1 MALETNRPYF
11 SIGEVLN
18 VLKDS
23 FPDVTVSKIR
33 FLESEGL
40 IQPERTGSGYRK
52 FTEVDIERLRFILT
66 LQRDHFLP
74 LKVIRERLD
83 EVDQAPPGA
92 GQSRLAFDAP
102 EVAPAD
108 EGESSPAAG
117 PAVDPRTALAA
128 GSGFSFSP
136 SELAHAS
143 GLLLEQIEE
152 LTAFRLLNPTQI
164 REERDGEATAP
175 LLRYNEHDLES
186 AKLCRALLEM
196 GLEARHLRAFR
207 TSADRWADIAELVA
221 NPLARQRHP
230 EARKQAEERVR
241 EVIRIGGKLVRVL
254 LRETVGPFG

>member
-92 GQSRLAFDAP
+92 GQSRLAFEPETAAP
-102 EVAPAD
+102 PGDEPAP
-108 EGESSPAAG
+108 
-117 PAVDPRTALAA
+117 VDPRTALAA
-128 GSGFSFSP
+128 GSGLSFSP

-143 GLLLEQIEE
+143 GLLLDQIEE
-152 LTAFRLLNPTQI
+152 LTSFRLLNPTQI
-164 REERDGEATAP
+164 REQRDGEEGSP

-186 AKLCRALLEM
+186 AKLCRALMEM

-207 TSADRWADIAELVA
+207 TSADRWADLAELVA

-230 EARKQAEERVR
+230 EARKAAEERVR
-241 EVIRIGGKLVRVL
+241 EVIRVGGKLVRVL
-254 LRETVGPFG
+254 LRETVGPLG